1 MTDAALL
8 ARLDRLEAE
17 GAIRRIMAEYMRL
30 CDRLDATTPM
40 DALAALFTAD
50 AVWEGRGTRYG
61 AAFGRHEGRD
71 AIIAMLDR
79 YRDPP
84 HFAFNAH
91 YLSSEAIEV
100 TADAAVGRWMMLQA
114 STYADGASDLR
125 SAELEVRFAREGAA
139 WRIAHFATL
148 NLFSRP
154 VSRWDDPA
162 PVPVP
167 AQSKEVPHG

>member
-1 MTDAALL
+1 MSDAALL

-40 DALAALFTAD
+40 DTLGALFAAD
-50 AVWEGRGTRYG
+50 AVWEGRGARYG
-61 AAFGRHEGRD
+61 TAFGRHEGRA
-71 AIIAMLDR
+71 AIVAMLGR

-91 YLSSEAIEV
+91 YLTSETIAV
-100 TADAAVGRWMMLQA
+100 TGGTASGRWMMLQA
-114 STYADGASDLR
+114 STYADGTSDLR
-125 SAELEVRFAREGAA
+125 SADLDILFAHEDET
-139 WRIAHFATL
+139 WRIARFATT

-167 AQSKEVPHG
+167 PHAKEVQHG